1 MGTLADL
8 PIQRKLQGIV
18 MVTTGAAL
26 LLVCVVFW
34 IYEALGL
41 RRTLVEQVS
50 AVANVIAADAGS
62 LVFFGDA
69 EATAA
74 ALAGLAAEPRILG
87 ARIVS
92 REHGQLGSYR
102 RHEGELLP
110 PCPPNAGRGHRF
122 AGGELNLWVPATFD
136 GETVGT
142 LCLRADFGGAGG
154 RLARF
159 TAVLAALLLAVLAL
173 AFGLSQWLQ
182 RLVSKPIV
190 ELAEASRAVSA
201 TGDYTV
207 RASPRSGDEVG
218 QLAAAFNDMLA
229 KIEEHQQALE
239 KAMREAE
246 AAAQA
251 KSDFLAHM
259 SHEIRTPLNAIIGLT
274 GLLLDSELEPRQR
287 EYLETVRASGDALLA
302 VVNDILD
309 FSKIESGHMELESQ
323 PFDLRNCV
331 EEALDLVAQPAA
343 EKGIELVA
351 DIASDLP
358 RRLLGD
364 VTRLRQILVNLLSN
378 AVKFTERGEV
388 VVAVSA
394 HRQEDG
400 RYELSFAVRDTG
412 IGIPPER
419 LDRLF
424 TAFSQVDSSMSR
436 RYGGTGLGLAI
447 SKRLAE
453 LLGGRLEVTS
463 EVGRGST
470 FTLTIGLPSAL
481 AGRPESDETV
491 TLIRRLLQAR
501 ILLVDDNDANR
512 AALRRLAES
521 WGVDVVEAASAA
533 AALERLRELGGEL
546 AAAVID
552 LELPDLDG
560 HRLAA
565 EIQQLGPPFSQLPLI
580 MLSPLGGL
588 LPLEQDRPHPAYA
601 AILTKPVKQRQLRLA
616 LVRAVERQKVPAQDK
631 AAVRPAPSYSLRVL
645 LAEDNAVNQKV
656 AVQMI
661 ERLGHRADVASNG
674 HEVLRALERQRYDVV
689 LMDLLMPEMDG
700 LEATRRIV
708 ARWPADRRPRIVAM
722 TAYAVQGDRERC
734 LAAGMDDY
742 ISKPVRL
749 EELARALDR
758 RLS

>member
-274 GLLLDSELEPRQR
+274 GLLLDSELELHQR